1 MEILKYNDETF
12 SIEPTPEILTN
23 KYFKKIWDNKDKE
36 LALAELAFIY
46 YMSDIRSQYFVIDDG
61 KVRQATILNDDIIP
75 ALPEKYVPSVD
86 VLKAIQYYQ
95 TIQEKDD
102 IIQVYKTARKT
113 IGKLRLYL
121 ENVDL
126 NQTNHKTG
134 TLLHD
139 AKSVS
144 AVLKSLRELTGELRN
159 AEIDVYT
166 SRNKEDE
173 YVGGTEKSILEG

>member
-12 SIEPTPEILTN
+12 SIEPTTEILTN
-23 KYFKKIWDNKDKE
+23 KYFKKIWDKKNKE

-75 ALPEKYVPSVD
+75 ALPKKYVPSID
-86 VLKAIQYYQ
+86 VLKAIQYYKD
-95 TIQEKDD
+95 IQDKDD
-102 IIQVYKTARKT
+102 VIQVYKTARRT
-113 IGKLRLYL
+113 VGKIRLYL
-121 ENVDL
+121 ENLDFSA
-126 NQTNHKTG
+126 TTKTG
-134 TLLHD
+134 TLLND
-139 AKSVS
+139 PKSVS
-144 AVLKSLRELTGELRN
+144 SVLKDLRNLTNELRN

>member
-12 SIEPTPEILTN
+12 SIEPTTEILTN

-86 VLKAIQYYQ
+86 VLKAIQYYKD
-95 TIQEKDD
+95 IQDKDD
-102 IIQVYKTARKT
+102 VIQVYKTARRT
-113 IGKLRLYL
+113 VGKIRDYL
-121 ENVDL
+121 ENLDFAA
-126 NQTNHKTG
+126 TTKTG
-134 TLLHD
+134 TLLND
-139 AKSVS
+139 PKSVS
-144 AVLKSLRELTGELRN
+144 SVLKDLRNLTNELRN